1 VLAVVAVS
9 GRLLLTV
16 AMEALRRFLQLLQL
30 GVEVGVLLD
39 SVQEKLEVLE
49 VVDLLEVAQE
59 RLIKVLLVDQEVILR
74 LTMVIVGVGVQV
86 Q

>member
-1 VLAVVAVS
+1 MLAVVAVS

-30 GVEVGVLLD
+30 GVEVGVFLH

>member
-1 VLAVVAVS
+1 MLAVVAVS

-16 AMEALRRFLQLLQL
+16 AMEALRRFLPLLQL
-30 GVEVGVLLD
+30 GVEVGVLLEP
-39 SVQEKLEVLE
+39 VQEKLEVLE
-49 VVDLLEVAQE
+49 VVDLVEVAQE

>member
-1 VLAVVAVS
+1 ML
-9 GRLLLTV
+9 
-16 AMEALRRFLQLLQL
+16 EP
-30 GVEVGVLLD
+30 
-39 SVQEKLEVLE
+39 VQEKLEVLE
-49 VVDLLEVAQE
+49 VVDLVEVAQE

>member
-1 VLAVVAVS
+1 MLAVVAVS